1 VSGTTGSAGKPV
13 GDGVHDA
20 GTNVEKGVGGAS
32 KKVKDAGE
40 WKK

>member
-13 GDGVHDA
+13 GDGLGNA
-20 GTNVEKGVGGAS
+20 GTNVEKGVGDVS
-32 KKVKDAGE
+32 QKTKDTGE